1 MPIKKKKVDSMQAAL
16 FDLPMKGRVLPSS
29 EGCSFFPVYESGTN
43 VLYEGDSIEWLKSLG
58 DETVDLV
65 FADPPYNIKKS
76 DWDKFES
83 QEKYIQ
89 WSMSWIREAS
99 RVLKKT
105 GLFISVAMF
114 KGKG

>member
-1 MPIKKKKVDSMQAAL
+1 MPIKKTKVDSMQAAL
-16 FDLPMKGRVLPSS
+16 FDLPMKGKVLPSS
-29 EGCSFFPVYESGTN
+29 EDCSFFPVYESGTN

-83 QEKYIQ
+83 
-89 WSMSWIREAS
+89 
-99 RVLKKT
+99 
-105 GLFISVAMF
+105 
-114 KGKG
+114 

>member
-1 MPIKKKKVDSMQAAL
+1 MPIKKKKVDSMQTAL
-16 FDLPMKGRVLPSS
+16 FDLPIKGKVLSPS
-29 EGCSFFPVYESGTN
+29 EGASFYPVYENGDN

-83 QEKYIQ
+83 
-89 WSMSWIREAS
+89 
-99 RVLKKT
+99 
-105 GLFISVAMF
+105 
-114 KGKG
+114 